1 VITNLQNLKP
11 GSAFRVFQMPDL
23 SGVLVDVNEC
33 SAKVKLVS
41 GSIDVEI
48 AQPDGNVRRFNASQS
63 RTVIWSPATV
73 IETIDASA
81 ALSPPAQPDAEPAE
95 VEASNLENETMKT
108 VTKAKKTPKAAKEP
122 QDRKPKA
129 TNMTKGGG
137 TRVRSSAKTTAV
149 GTPAPKEVTDELD
162 KAIETLTEQPVPSKA
177 KKSASYREHC
187 QEIMEFNKAK
197 PASEPKKLKDH
208 PKPKAKTKLSLL
220 DIAAEVLSDG
230 KPRNC
235 DQIIT
240 EVLARGDWQTS
251 GKTPAATLY
260 SGLIREI
267 NNSAS
272 KPSRFE
278 RTATKGE
285 FKCK

>member
-1 VITNLQNLKP
+1 MITNLQNVKP
-11 GSAFRVFQMPDL
+11 GTMFRVFEQPDL

-33 SAKVKLVS
+33 SAKVKLTS
-41 GSIDVEI
+41 GAIDVEI
-48 AQPDGNVRRFNASQS
+48 DQPDGSVRRFTANRS
-63 RTVIWSPATV
+63 RTTTWSPATV

-95 VEASNLENETMKT
+95 AEASNLENETMKT
-108 VTKAKKTPKAAKEP
+108 VTKAKKAPKAAKEP

-137 TRVRSSAKTTAV
+137 GTRVRSSAKTT
-149 GTPAPKEVTDELD
+149 
-162 KAIETLTEQPVPSKA
+162 KA
-177 KKSASYREHC
+177 KQPPDEPEPPKKEAN
-187 QEIMEFNKAK
+187 QAIGTKTKAK
-197 PASEPKKLKDH
+197 LK
-208 PKPKAKTKLSLL
+208 PSLL